1 MQTRTGGWPRT
12 FRHHTLL
19 ILGAV
24 IMAFPFFWMV
34 LTSLK
39 TFAETLKLPI
49 VWWPQ
54 TLQWKNY
61 VDVLQRFSFGR
72 YYLNT
77 IITTLCLL
85 GGQIFM
91 CSLAAYAF
99 TRLRFPGRQAMFF
112 VVLSIMMVPAQMM
125 LIPRFLIANGLGWMN
140 SFLGLII
147 PQLPSAYGVFFL
159 GQFMKTLP
167 SEMEDAGRID
177 GCSIPRLFW
186 NIALPMCANGLIAF
200 GIVVV
205 IWSWNEMLWP
215 LTVTSSESMRLLSV
229 GLATLNAMPGYASKY
244 NLLLAASVLITMPM
258 LVMFIIGQKRF
269 ISGIVIGGI
278 KG

>member
-12 FRHHTLL
+12 LRHHTLL
-19 ILGAV
+19 IIGAV

-39 TFAETLKLPI
+39 TFAETLKIPI
-49 VWWPQ
+49 VWWPAA
-54 TLQWKNY
+54 LQWKNY
-61 VDVLQRFSFGR
+61 ADVIQRFNFSQ
-72 YYLNT
+72 YYFNT
-77 IITTLCLL
+77 IMTTACLVTGQLFLCS
-85 GGQIFM
+85 F
-91 CSLAAYAF
+91 AAYAF
-99 TRLRFPGRQAMFF
+99 TRLTFPGRRIMFF
-112 VVLSIMMVPAQMM
+112 LVLSIMMVPAQMM
-125 LIPRFLIANGLGWMN
+125 LIPRFLIANHFGWVN

-167 SEMEDAGRID
+167 TEMEDAGRID
-177 GCSIPRLFW
+177 GCSILRLFW
-186 NIALPMCANGLIAF
+186 NIAMPMCTNGLIAF
-200 GIVVV
+200 GIIVTL
-205 IWSWNEMLWP
+205 WSWNEMLWP
-215 LTVTSSESMRLLSV
+215 LTVTSSESMRLLSI

-258 LVMFIIGQKRF
+258 LVMFVIGQKKF
-269 ISGIVIGGI
+269 VSGIVIGGI